1 MKLFK
6 SLTVALILSTILL
19 SISFAASLDQYAEQ
33 VPTSYDLIIQ
43 PIFQHRDTMILDLD
57 GSPLYGEHSW
67 DSPHEVE
74 SFEDRLSLIFA
85 IDIVPMRVL
94 Q

>member
-1 MKLFK
+1 
-6 SLTVALILSTILL
+6 
-19 SISFAASLDQYAEQ
+19 
-33 VPTSYDLIIQ
+33 
-43 PIFQHRDTMILDLD
+43 MILDLD